1 MAAADALAARK
12 WEFDSLVSRIE
23 YSNRCG
29 RHDASVTLLQ
39 VAQAAEASRRAEAT
53 EKKVAV
59 LTAGFMKR
67 ATSLAT
73 QVTPPPPPSCA
84 VAPRVLNSIC
94 PQQANGLADAAY
106 DKSLL
111 LETYT
116 LVCPS
121 FPIHSSAFL
130 QAHPCPCS
138 CVRRSSKCCP
148 CACRSF
154 KSAWPPYK
162 PRSPSIKRAIRSLL
176 VLWQRSERQ
185 RGFYRILSALEGAL
199 HLKRCIRIHDYT
211 RNRTRELRASERS

>member
-53 EKKVAV
+53 EKKVSV

-130 QAHPCPCS
+130 QAHAPA
-138 CVRRSSKCCP
+138 V
-148 CACRSF
+148 A
-154 KSAWPPYK
+154 
-162 PRSPSIKRAIRSLL
+162 
-176 VLWQRSERQ
+176 
-185 RGFYRILSALEGAL
+185 
-199 HLKRCIRIHDYT
+199 
-211 RNRTRELRASERS
+211 